1 MDVTNE
7 ILKNHITYGASDYT
21 ASHTYSSAKCFNYAE
36 GNTIQKA
43 VVQHCN
49 IIPFAHKYED
59 AVGLFGAENH
69 FIKFDL
75 NLIEDRTAAPYTEAG
90 WSAPVIKFF
99 LDGAHADW
107 EEYKLDKAVT
117 GDINYEDADILPYAL
132 PELQNMYVSVRL
144 VNKKTGNIYVDDW
157 LDARLYTSGREEHPY
172 ELMYLKQNDCFYLG
186 VHARNTRRLPYNLEV
201 VIGETVKEYDAIEDK
216 RFIMRKIYQ

>member
-7 ILKNHITYGASDYT
+7 ILKNNITYGGSDYT
-21 ASHTYSSAKCFNYAE
+21 ASHTYSSARCLNYAE

-43 VVQHCN
+43 VVQICN
-49 IIPFAHKYED
+49 IVPFSHKYED
-59 AVGLFGAENH
+59 TVGLFGAENH

-75 NLIEDRTAAPYTEAG
+75 NLIEDRTASSYTEAG
-90 WSAPVIKFF
+90 WEAPVITHMRSG
-99 LDGAHADW
+99 LNADW
-107 EEYKLDKAVT
+107 EEYLLTDEAT
-117 GDINYEDADILPYAL
+117 GDANYQDAAILPYAL
-132 PELQNMYVSVRL
+132 PELQDMYISVRL

-157 LDARLYTSGREEHPY
+157 LDVRLYTSGREEHPY
-172 ELMYLKQNDCFYLG
+172 ELMYLKQNDLFYLG

-216 RFIMRKIYQ
+216 RFIMRKVY

>member
-7 ILKNHITYGASDYT
+7 ILNNHITYGGSDYT

-43 VVQHCN
+43 VVQRCN
-49 IIPFAHKYED
+49 IVPFAHKYED
-59 AVGLFGAENH
+59 TVGLFGAENH
-69 FIKFDL
+69 FVKFDL
-75 NLIEDRTAAPYTEAG
+75 NLIENRTAAPYTEAG

-99 LDGAHADW
+99 LKGAHADW
-107 EEYKLDKAVT
+107 EEYKLDKVVT
-117 GDINYEDADILPYAL
+117 GDINYQDADILPYSL
-132 PELQNMYVSVRL
+132 PELQDMYVSVRL

-157 LDARLYTSGREEHPY
+157 LDARLYTSDREEHPY
-172 ELMYLKQNDCFYLG
+172 ELMYLKQNDFFYLG

-216 RFIMRKIYQ
+216 RFIMRKVY